1 MLDLMT
7 LLLLIVC
14 GLSSSLFSFYLWASS
29 PSYPQEKYAEIL
41 TSDFP
46 LKRNSK
52 ETYTVIT
59 YNIGYLSG
67 LTNNQAVQRKKAL
80 FDKNLELA
88 ISALKPWN
96 ADFIALQEID
106 FASQRSYDINQVK
119 ALATALA
126 FPMQATAINWD
137 KNYVPFPIFPVYTH
151 FGKLLS
157 GQAVLSRYPIEL
169 NERIVLERLASKP
182 FYEKPFYLDRLA
194 QVTHLKIA
202 NQILILINVH
212 LEDVD
217 LKTRLKQSQFILEL
231 FLSFYQ
237 KYPVLLIGDFNSE
250 PPSEKN
256 LEPTINLFLNTPG
269 IKSAFPPETLNNPK
283 NATYPSD
290 KPRQTIDYI
299 FYNSNRIQA
308 IEWQVITG
316 ILASDHLP
324 VMMKFRIIS

>member
-1 MLDLMT
+1 MVDLMT
-7 LLLLIVC
+7 LLLLIFS
-14 GLSSSLFSFYLWASS
+14 GFSISFFSFYLWASS
-29 PSYPQEKYAEIL
+29 PSYPQTKYAEIL
-41 TSDFP
+41 TSDWPHQRHFQ
-46 LKRNSK
+46 

-67 LTNNQAVQRKKAL
+67 LTNNQAVERGKAL

-88 ISALKPWN
+88 ISALKPQN

-106 FASQRSYDINQVK
+106 FASKRSYDVNQVQ
-119 ALATALA
+119 ALANALQ
-126 FPMQATAINWD
+126 FPVQATAINWD
-137 KNYVPFPIFPVYTH
+137 KNYVPFPLFPVSTH

-169 NERIVLERLASKP
+169 NERIVLEKVASKP

-194 QVTHLKIA
+194 QVTRVKIA

-212 LEDVD
+212 LEDINQ
-217 LKTRLKQSQFILEL
+217 KTRLKQSQFVLEL
-231 FLSFYQ
+231 FLSFSQ
-237 KYPVLLIGDFNSE
+237 NYPVILLGDFNSE
-250 PPSEKN
+250 PPSKTN

-269 IKSAFPPETLNNPK
+269 IKSAFPLETLNYPE

-299 FYNSNRIQA
+299 FYNSNRIKG
-308 IEWQVITG
+308 INCQVITDVQS
-316 ILASDHLP
+316 SDHLP
-324 VMMKFRIIS
+324 VMMQFRIC